1 MSEER
6 EDDKKRGAVGGSF
19 EQGLKS
25 ALEKAPGLAAPSWLT
40 MQSAM
45 AGGAA
50 GGAAAASWRW
60 IIGPAAGA
68 ALIGGALL
76 FSDPAPEP
84 VVLTDE
90 QVTTDEVPTTATIE
104 PDESELARDAS
115 ELVVGDASSKPM
127 VEPASATASELVLST
142 SMDNG
147 SIEESSSSASSSG
160 ERGSSGASTEPV
172 PDPVDLPEDWA
183 EIPAERAAA
192 FGADIES
199 ACVGTEIGFRMANPM
214 NDVRVLWNFGDGQF
228 SNEASPQHVF
238 MAPGTYDITLSI
250 TRISDGLIRT
260 RTIENLVTIHPN
272 PVADFTWQVPA
283 TAEEEPQIEM
293 RDRSRDASSSTW
305 IVDGESTKAG
315 ETVKFSLPKV
325 GEHVIQLVASSP
337 HGCQSV
343 ARHNVEV
350 GNRFGIGGA
359 ARFSPNGDGRYDTF
373 LPRKLTSEEAPFVF
387 RIEDADG
394 HIVHET
400 TEPRAWDG
408 RLPEGGM
415 AVPGSSFA
423 WSVIVQRKDGPSYFS
438 DTVVLE

>member
-25 ALEKAPGLAAPSWLT
+25 ALEKAPGLAAPGWLT

-76 FSDPAPEP
+76 FSDTESDQDDLIEEP
-84 VVLTDE
+84 VSTEEVTNRVDSGLDGGELT
-90 QVTTDEVPTTATIE
+90 QN
-104 PDESELARDAS
+104 AS
-115 ELVVGDASSKPM
+115 EGATSTASSERI
-127 VEPASATASELVLST
+127 VEQASAASKTVPSVSEDT
-142 SMDNG
+142 G
-147 SIEESSSSASSSG
+147 SPEGSGISESSSGVQANP
-160 ERGSSGASTEPV
+160 GASAA
-172 PDPVDLPEDWA
+172 PDPEPVDLPEDWA
-183 EIPAERAAA
+183 EMPAERAAA

-283 TAEEEPQIEM
+283 TAEEEPLIEM

-305 IVDGESTKAG
+305 IVDGEATKAG

-373 LPRKLTSEEAPFVF
+373 LPRKLTMEEAPFVF

-408 RLPEGGM
+408 RLPD
-415 AVPGSSFA
+415 GSTAPAGSAFA

-438 DTVVLE
+438 DAVQIE

>member
-115 ELVVGDASSKPM
+115 ELVIGDASSKPM
-127 VEPASATASELVLST
+127 VEPASATTSEPVLSAA
-142 SMDNG
+142 SDSPSPAG
-147 SIEESSSSASSSG
+147 S
-160 ERGSSGASTEPV
+160 GSSGFSSEALDVSGASAKTSPE
-172 PDPVDLPEDWA
+172 PVDLPEDWA
-183 EIPAERAAA
+183 EMPPDRAAA

-214 NDVRVLWNFGDGQF
+214 NNVRVLWNFGDGQF

-387 RIEDADG
+387 RIEDTDG

>member
-25 ALEKAPGLAAPSWLT
+25 ALEKAPGLAAPGWLT

-76 FSDPAPEP
+76 FSDPGSDQDDLNE
-84 VVLTDE
+84 E
-90 QVTTDEVPTTATIE
+90 QVVTEEVTTSASIESDEG
-104 PDESELARDAS
+104 ELTPGAS
-115 ELVVGDASSKPM
+115 ESVVGDASPER
-127 VEPASATASELVLST
+127 VEPSASGTAIEVESVTVSNARSLERSGSMGSPSSTRGGSVASA
-142 SMDNG
+142 
-147 SIEESSSSASSSG
+147 
-160 ERGSSGASTEPV
+160 EPV
-172 PDPVDLPEDWA
+172 PEPVDLPEDWA
-183 EIPAERAAA
+183 EMPPERAAA

-283 TAEEEPQIEM
+283 TAEQEPQIEM

-408 RLPEGGM
+408 RLPEGSM
-415 AVPGSSFA
+415 AAPGSSFA

>member
-6 EDDKKRGAVGGSF
+6 EDDKKRGAAGGSF

-25 ALEKAPGLAAPSWLT
+25 ALEKAPGLAAPGWLT

-76 FSDPAPEP
+76 FSDPGSDQDDLIE
-84 VVLTDE
+84 E
-90 QVTTDEVPTTATIE
+90 QVATEEVSTVADNGS
-104 PDESELARDAS
+104 DESELPQGAS
-115 ELVVGDASSKPM
+115 ESVVGDASPEPM
-127 VEPASATASELVLST
+127 VEPASATAGEPVLST
-142 SMDNG
+142 TAEVRSVG
-147 SIEESSSSASSSG
+147 SGSAISPSGVRGGSSAS
-160 ERGSSGASTEPV
+160 AEPV
-172 PDPVDLPEDWA
+172 PQPVDLPEDWA
-183 EIPAERAAA
+183 EMPAERVAA

-283 TAEEEPQIEM
+283 TAEEEPLIEM

-305 IVDGESTKAG
+305 IVDGEATKAG

-373 LPRKLTSEEAPFVF
+373 LPRKLIMEEAPFVF

-408 RLPEGGM
+408 RLPD
-415 AVPGSSFA
+415 GSTAPAGSAFA

-438 DTVVLE
+438 DAVQIE